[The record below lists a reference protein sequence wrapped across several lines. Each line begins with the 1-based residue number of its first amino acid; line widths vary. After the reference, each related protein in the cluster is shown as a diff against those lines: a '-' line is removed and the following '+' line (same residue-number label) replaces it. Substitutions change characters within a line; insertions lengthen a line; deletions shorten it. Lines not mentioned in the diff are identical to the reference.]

1 MEKSHKEDIR
11 VSEIESQYTHKK
23 NKIRDTQNEP
33 KKNHEKSSKNNKQP
47 KRESNERDGKTKI
60 KAMKVSESK
69 H

>member
-1 MEKSHKEDIR
+1 MN
-11 VSEIESQYTHKK
+11 Q
-23 NKIRDTQNEP
+23 